1 MYALYNIQEQHIS
14 AALKPANIVF
24 HSLLVFRE
32 FSQWYSDE
40 VASRLFTNHVALY
53 HCPKSSCLPLLQ
65 QEKKTMFF
73 KDSSRL
79 KKSSFDRKMFELTQ

>member
-40 VASRLFTNHVALY
+40 VASRLFTNHA
-53 HCPKSSCLPLLQ
+53 HEWQRWIINATRKKDNNLPTQ
-65 QEKKTMFF
+65 TAEVSK
-73 KDSSRL
+73 
-79 KKSSFDRKMFELTQ
+79 FDTSNLEHAVTPEGS